1 MRTKIL
7 ILSLICL
14 SIFAYCTSPAD
25 PQIEKALNPGNPGN
39 PGNSGIIET
48 SGDDPP
54 VILYFT
60 EKHLFAGSHALS
72 WSVAESPVATVTTSW
87 GTGEVPLMVSGNCV
101 WVDET
106 TIFILTA
113 TGAGGS
119 AEAFLEIVP
128 KKQAVLEITTIPE
141 VPIFHYDPTPY
152 YEKSESTFTLI
163 ITETNGIGCH
173 LNYIEI
179 TFPDGRCA
187 FSCIYHVDPIPS
199 GNISYLFD
207 VCAKGRPTNMFFR
220 SYGLDDNG
228 YTIKIKIEI
237 PFTWDN

>member
-1 MRTKIL
+1 MKTKIL

-14 SIFAYCTSPAD
+14 FIFAYCTSPAD

-39 PGNSGIIET
+39 PGITET

-54 VILYFT
+54 VILYFY
-60 EKHLFAGSHALS
+60 EEHLFGATHCLS
-72 WSVAESPVATVTTSW
+72 WSVAETSTATVTASW
-87 GTGEVPLMVSGNCV
+87 TAGEVPLTSSGNCLT
-101 WVDET
+101 VDET
-106 TIFILTA
+106 TTYILTA
-113 TGAGGS
+113 ISAGGS
-119 AEAFLEIVP
+119 AEASLVIEP
-128 KKQAVLEITTIPE
+128 KKRAILEITTIPDI
-141 VPIFHYDPTPY
+141 PIFHYDDSTPY

-163 ITETNGIGCH
+163 ITETNEIGCH

-179 TFPDGRCA
+179 IFPDGRCA

>member
-1 MRTKIL
+1 MKAKIL
-7 ILSLICL
+7 TLGLICFF
-14 SIFAYCTSPAD
+14 IFAYCTSPAD

-39 PGNSGIIET
+39 PGIIET

-54 VILYFT
+54 VILYFY
-60 EKHLFAGSHALS
+60 EEHLFGATHCLF
-72 WSVAESPVATVTTSW
+72 WSVAETPVAIVTTSW
-87 GTGEVPLMVSGNCV
+87 GTNEVPLTVSGCCLV
-101 WVDET
+101 VDET
-106 TIFILTA
+106 TIFTLTA
-113 TGAGGS
+113 IGAGGS

-128 KKQAVLEITTIPE
+128 KKRAVLEITTIPDI
-141 VPIFHYDPTPY
+141 PIFHYDDSTPY
-152 YEKSESTFTLI
+152 YEKSESTFSLI

-207 VCAKGRPTNMFFR
+207 VCANGRPTSMFFR

-228 YTIKIKIEI
+228 YTIKIKVEI